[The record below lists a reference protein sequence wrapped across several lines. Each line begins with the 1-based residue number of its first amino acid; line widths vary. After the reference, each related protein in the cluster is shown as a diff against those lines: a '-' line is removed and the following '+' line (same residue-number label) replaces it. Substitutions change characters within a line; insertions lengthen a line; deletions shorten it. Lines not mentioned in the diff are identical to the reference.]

1 MSAYSLYR
9 RNLETL
15 INIKRFDSISYKDSS
30 LYIDDRYLKTWRKQ
44 TNLDEL
50 LDIIKTSFIQIINL
64 LVLPKIKMSESC
76 QDLDKLS
83 KYEYCSNI
91 INYLKKCLQGID
103 RMKDYYVTYTNNQE
117 ISIEKIDNIYNELNS
132 LIEKYQKI
140 IEILEEKQADRFDYL
155 SLAQLEKIVDRYQN
169 KITTIDNVDL
179 TQIEEGL
186 VIDILNKSDNINTTQ
201 NTIESNTT
209 IDSSESPISESN
221 NEPLLETSNELENNS
236 TNDSTNESGNESD
249 ANESENELSNNSVA
263 NESGNE
269 SGNESVANESGNESV
284 NNSRNELSNNS
295 DGNESVANESGNE
308 SGNELSNDSDTSEY
322 ISDSSEDETDPE
334 YNYFYNIYSTVG
346 LETLVNTVWNW
357 WSYYYNSLTEYLF
370 N

>member
-91 INYLKKCLQGID
+91 INYLKKCLQGLD
-103 RMKDYYVTYTNNQE
+103 RMKDYYVTYTKDQE
-117 ISIEKIDNIYNELNS
+117 ISIEKINNIYNELNS

-140 IEILEEKQADRFDYL
+140 IVILEEKQADRFDYL

-179 TQIEEGL
+179 TQIEQGL
-186 VIDILNKSDNINTTQ
+186 VINILNKSDRINTTQ
-201 NTIESNTT
+201 NTIESNTI

-236 TNDSTNESGNESD
+236 PNNSTNGFGNESGNET
-249 ANESENELSNNSVA
+249 
-263 NESGNE
+263 
-269 SGNESVANESGNESV
+269 GNESVANESGNELE
-284 NNSRNELSNNS
+284 NES
-295 DGNESVANESGNE
+295 GNETLNESANESGNE
-308 SGNELSNDSDTSEY
+308 SANES
-322 ISDSSEDETDPE
+322 
-334 YNYFYNIYSTVG
+334 
-346 LETLVNTVWNW
+346 
-357 WSYYYNSLTEYLF
+357 
-370 N
+370 

>member
-1 MSAYSLYR
+1 MSVYSLYR

-15 INIKRFDSISYKDSS
+15 INIMRFDSLSYDGSS

-91 INYLKKCLQGID
+91 INYLKKCLQGLA
-103 RMKDYYVTYTNNQE
+103 RMKDYYVTYTNDQE
-117 ISIEKIDNIYNELNS
+117 ISIEKINSVYNELNS

-155 SLAQLEKIVDRYQN
+155 SLAQLERIVDRYQN

-186 VIDILNKSDNINTTQ
+186 VIDILNKSNDINTTQ
-201 NTIESNTT
+201 NTIESNTI
-209 IDSSESPISESN
+209 IDSSESPISESKD
-221 NEPLLETSNELENNS
+221 ETLLEISNELEHNS
-236 TNDSTNESGNESD
+236 ANDSTNESGNESNTNESD
-249 ANESENELSNNSVA
+249 ANESDANESNANESDANEFNANESA

-269 SGNESVANESGNESV
+269 SGIESANESV
-284 NNSRNELSNNS
+284 
-295 DGNESVANESGNE
+295 NE

-346 LETLVNTVWNW
+346 LETLVNTVWDW